1 MRASAT
7 FLARRQ
13 EQADSQPIEQTIQ
26 EEAAEF
32 VRRIGTLSDDPNARR
47 EMLKQTVRQLAGRL
61 LDEFGDHYALA
72 EQFRIL
78 SELAWLGPDALRAV
92 SNGAGS
98 LSPEAAHQRSG
109 RISTAA

>member
-1 MRASAT
+1 
-7 FLARRQ
+7 
-13 EQADSQPIEQTIQ
+13 
-26 EEAAEF
+26 
-32 VRRIGTLSDDPNARR
+32 
-47 EMLKQTVRQLAGRL
+47 MLKQTVRQLAGRL